1 MVGAMMS
8 HFSISKLSPGD
19 LHITDL
25 DFEQEVQMVLN
36 TRRSR
41 LNVTDLLLT
50 GTAGSTETCWGIA
63 YAALLLF

>member
-19 LHITDL
+19 LHITVL
-25 DFEQEVQMVLN
+25 NFEQGVQMVLN

-63 YAALLLF
+63 

>member
-63 YAALLLF
+63 